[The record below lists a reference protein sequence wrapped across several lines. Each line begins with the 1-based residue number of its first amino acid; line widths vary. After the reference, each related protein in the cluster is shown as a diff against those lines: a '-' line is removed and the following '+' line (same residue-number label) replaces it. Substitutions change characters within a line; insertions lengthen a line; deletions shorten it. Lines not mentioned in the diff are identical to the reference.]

1 MAKTRYEL
9 LNITK
14 EKFTSL
20 LFRELVF
27 VTDYDHAQKIATFIS
42 DDVAQDV
49 CDCADLENWSV
60 SDIRIGIG
68 RVLLKHFGIQ
78 E

>member
-1 MAKTRYEL
+1 MDKTRYEL

-14 EKFTSL
+14 DKFVRL

-27 VTDYDHAQKIATFIS
+27 VTDYDYAQKLATIIS
-42 DDVAQDV
+42 DDVAQDI
-49 CDCADLENWSV
+49 CDSADLKCWSV

-68 RVLLKHFGIQ
+68 RVLLKQFGVQ